1 MKQTIVIPEFLTH
14 VEKTDNKVAPNKFV
28 KINNQ
33 TIYNGA
39 ITRFTRNTV
48 IGNMHKYIEDAVDK
62 HILRQHLSPVKIKF
76 IIKTVLN
83 HGSISRRNG
92 KINWKKVGK
101 NYVPN
106 WDIENLSS
114 IWIKCIN
121 DVLVKKRILVDDNV
135 KFIKKISYEFEEVD
149 DISEREIIVEI
160 QDIDE

>member
-39 ITRFTRNTV
+39 ITRFTRN
-48 IGNMHKYIEDAVDK
+48 
-62 HILRQHLSPVKIKF
+62 PVKIKF

>member
-1 MKQTIVIPEFLTH
+1 MKQTVVIPEFLTH
-14 VEKTDNKVAPNKFV
+14 VEKTDNKVAPNKFI

-48 IGNMHKYIEDAVDK
+48 ITNMHDYIDSELSK
-62 HILRQHLSPVKIKF
+62 HILVPFVGAVEVSFKIR
-76 IIKTVLN
+76 TVIN

-92 KINWKKVGK
+92 KINWKKASK
-101 NYVPN
+101 NYTPN

-121 DVLVKKRILVDDNV
+121 DVLVKRKILFDDNV

-149 DISEREIIVEI
+149 DISKREIVIEI
-160 QDIDE
+160 KDYNE